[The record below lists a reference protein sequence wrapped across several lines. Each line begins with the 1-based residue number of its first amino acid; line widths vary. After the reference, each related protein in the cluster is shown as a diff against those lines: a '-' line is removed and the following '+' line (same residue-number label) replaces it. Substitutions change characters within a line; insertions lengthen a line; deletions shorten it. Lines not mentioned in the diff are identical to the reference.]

1 MGATIPSA
9 TTSKTINDS
18 PETEKPVFHEIILT
32 YIHGQFSEE
41 GKIIILE
48 GQHFKLMAREL
59 TKVLRRK
66 IELLK
71 VSIFLLR
78 FDF

>member
-48 GQHFKLMAREL
+48 GQHFKLMARGL
-59 TKVLRRK
+59 TKVLK
-66 IELLK
+66 TTTELPE
-71 VSIFLLR
+71 VPIF
-78 FDF
+78 